1 MKAKIYLFTAV
12 LLQLALAFKE
22 DLEIFPHHVKTEEQ
36 RRAHY
41 SFVVND
47 FPKLFSASRAAVAV
61 TEGREGILEEVI
73 KSHRETILR
82 IQDETHVEYNQ
93 KERFV
98 LRYPDNCGHKCHE
111 PIHSEFGIHA
121 YMILNHNTAL
131 LTVTMQ
137 VMGELKGRYP
147 DRILDFSPLLP
158 GFNVA
163 GNILATCFD
172 YQKAISNST
181 TRPNLEYIDEQG
193 QVRKQ
198 DAADSP
204 PPTMITVMTTELDL
218 SEIGVLIDRVE
229 FVTKKGLTLKSPL
242 DELSDG
248 IKNFLTFW
256 FDGDSEDSKCSSF
269 DRMVSEVSTLR
280 GVEWIE
286 RKFQSFTS
294 NRWTKGVCQTASS
307 TYEPFTLRSGVTLT
321 GAGQIVGVSDTG
333 LDTSSCYFYDPDVP
347 DSAVKSK
354 DGSKTSST
362 HRKLVQ
368 YIGYVDFSDD
378 VLEQHGTHVCGTIAG
393 SALGAKSYGDFVKFN
408 GMATSAKLAF
418 FDIGDNTGSLSTPP
432 DIWHDMLNKQYA
444 AGARIFSES
453 WGCKATDTGCGGAYN
468 TNSMNADWFM
478 WTHPDALV
486 LIANG
491 NAGASAAGSAS
502 TVSAPATA
510 KSCVGVGAS
519 LSETNVFKAF
529 SSSVPDGV
537 TSDFNIDALAFFSSR
552 GPTSDNRVKPEI
564 TAPGQ

>member
-1 MKAKIYLFTAV
+1 
-12 LLQLALAFKE
+12 
-22 DLEIFPHHVKTEEQ
+22 
-36 RRAHY
+36 
-41 SFVVND
+41 
-47 FPKLFSASRAAVAV
+47 
-61 TEGREGILEEVI
+61 
-73 KSHRETILR
+73 
-82 IQDETHVEYNQ
+82 
-93 KERFV
+93 
-98 LRYPDNCGHKCHE
+98 
-111 PIHSEFGIHA
+111 
-121 YMILNHNTAL
+121 
-131 LTVTMQ
+131 
-137 VMGELKGRYP
+137 
-147 DRILDFSPLLP
+147 
-158 GFNVA
+158 
-163 GNILATCFD
+163 
-172 YQKAISNST
+172 
-181 TRPNLEYIDEQG
+181 
-193 QVRKQ
+193 
-198 DAADSP
+198 
-204 PPTMITVMTTELDL
+204 
-218 SEIGVLIDRVE
+218 
-229 FVTKKGLTLKSPL
+229 
-242 DELSDG
+242 
-248 IKNFLTFW
+248 
-256 FDGDSEDSKCSSF
+256 
-269 DRMVSEVSTLR
+269 MVSEVSALR

-502 TVSAPATA
+502 TVGAPATA

-552 GPTSDNRVKPEI
+552 GPTSDNRVKPEV